1 MRSDFSLNQ
10 QSCFQ
15 DWSSSTLGGDRDQE
29 TVQITSNG
37 WRAGVTPDN
46 FWGGGGAGGGR
57 RSLVVRGLS
66 VILTLQPKFLNRV
79 RSYVDL

>member
-1 MRSDFSLNQ
+1 MFPRLELFNPLEEIE
-10 QSCFQ
+10 
-15 DWSSSTLGGDRDQE
+15 E

-37 WRAGVTPDN
+37 WRAVITLDN
-46 FWGGGGAGGGR
+46 FFWGGGGR
-57 RSLVVRGLS
+57 KSLITRGLS